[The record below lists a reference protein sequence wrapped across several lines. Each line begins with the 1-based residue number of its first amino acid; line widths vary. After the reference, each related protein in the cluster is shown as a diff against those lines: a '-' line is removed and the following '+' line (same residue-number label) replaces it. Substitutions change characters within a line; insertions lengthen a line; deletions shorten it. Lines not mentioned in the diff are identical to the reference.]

1 MYKHPGVY
9 IEHVPSGVLSIEA
22 ASTSVAAFIGAV
34 KRGDLVTADKDRGDP
49 VFISGASQYTRLFGE
64 LKGGAG
70 GIRDELS
77 SPDYFGHA
85 VGAFFANG
93 GNKAY
98 IVPVATDDGEEA
110 LAAFADPKAATK
122 AFYFK
127 AKSEGAWANDLVVE
141 MKPEVEIENRK
152 PRARSTIPS
161 PSSG

>member
-34 KRGDLVTADKDRGDP
+34 KRGDLVTADKDKGEP

-64 LKGGAG
+64 LRGGAG
-70 GIRDELS
+70 GIRDEGGN
-77 SPDYFGHA
+77 PDYFGHA

-98 IVPVATDDGEEA
+98 IVPVGTGGGKEA
-110 LAAFADPKAATK
+110 LAAFADPNPNAAPPQ
-122 AFYFK
+122 AFYFN
-127 AKSEGAWANDLVVE
+127 AKSEGAWANNLVVE
-141 MKPEVEIENRK
+141 IKPDVESR
-152 PRARSTIPS
+152 RRV
-161 PSSG
+161 